1 MSFTSLSYKYSIF
14 YFRFSS
20 FFVKLVDLFNTSF
33 PMQTFE
39 TYQSSDPLMIPIIP
53 PNKSHFTNV
62 SSFSSLP
69 QLSKFEAIP
78 DVGGG
83 SVYGGG
89 VVGGCGNIDV
99 GGGDVYGGGVVGGCG
114 NVVGGGGV
122 GGGGRHLSKVVISI
136 SAHWAAIWEI

>member
-1 MSFTSLSYKYSIF
+1 M
-14 YFRFSS
+14 
-20 FFVKLVDLFNTSF
+20 
-33 PMQTFE
+33 
-39 TYQSSDPLMIPIIP
+39 
-53 PNKSHFTNV
+53 
-62 SSFSSLP
+62 P
-69 QLSKFEAIP
+69 QLSKFEAIS

-99 GGGDVYGGGVVGGCG
+99 GGGDVYGGGVVGGCGNVDGGGGGDVYGGGVVGGCG